1 EIGSFTWRML
11 AMTTLVMAL
20 LAGACWQA
28 ASNALGQL
36 RKKAGAAFATLSLM
50 IVMGGAAFS
59 LLSVCL
65 PMAKAPLFEPEPEHL
80 NPAMLPATA
89 PVSLEELPDEVP
101 PAELAEDN
109 GEVAVVRWEPEHRLV
124 RATLTEANQLW
135 IRTFNFPNWTATVDG
150 EP

>member
-1 EIGSFTWRML
+1 
-11 AMTTLVMAL
+11 
-20 LAGACWQA
+20 
-28 ASNALGQL
+28 
-36 RKKAGAAFATLSLM
+36 GAAFATLSLM

-124 RATLTEANQLW
+124 RATLTEANHYGFARSISPTGRRPLTAS
-135 IRTFNFPNWTATVDG
+135 RRRSSRAKTSATFRSTSP
-150 EP
+150 